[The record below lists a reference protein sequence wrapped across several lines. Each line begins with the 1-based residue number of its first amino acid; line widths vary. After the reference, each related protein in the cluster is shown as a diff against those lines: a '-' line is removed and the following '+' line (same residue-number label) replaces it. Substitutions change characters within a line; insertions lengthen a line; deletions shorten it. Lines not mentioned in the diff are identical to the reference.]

1 MARYYRTQGIVL
13 EKEDR
18 GEADRVFT
26 VFTKDFGKLRLRAVS
41 ERKITSKL
49 RGGLELFYLAEIEFV
64 QGKTQKTVTDAW
76 AIDQHI
82 LLRRDVN
89 RLRVM
94 HRLAEIVD
102 DLVKG
107 QEEDQRLWSLL
118 SETVAFLNRSGMK
131 TREVRFVS
139 YYFLWNLFATLGYRP
154 SLGPIAERNEKVAA
168 VIQTFLQSDLA
179 ALQDLS
185 KAGIQ
190 EDLLQKICQEHL
202 SKVQES

>member
-1 MARYYRTQGIVL
+1 ML

-118 SETVAFLNRSGMK
+118 SETVAF
-131 TREVRFVS
+131 
-139 YYFLWNLFATLGYRP
+139 
-154 SLGPIAERNEKVAA
+154 
-168 VIQTFLQSDLA
+168 
-179 ALQDLS
+179 
-185 KAGIQ
+185 
-190 EDLLQKICQEHL
+190 
-202 SKVQES
+202 

>member
-1 MARYYRTQGIVL
+1 MATHYRTQGIIL
-13 EKEDR
+13 RKQDI

-64 QGKTQKTVTDAW
+64 QGKTQKTITDAY
-76 AIDQHI
+76 AINQYASLKKNI
-82 LLRRDVN
+82 NCLR
-89 RLRVM
+89 LM
-94 HRLAEIVD
+94 HRLAEIID

-168 VIQTFLQSDLA
+168 VIRTFLQGDLA

-202 SKVQES
+202 STVQES